1 MSTVPSKPFVS
12 FALAILSLLVCLG
25 LTSCSRSKWLKN
37 DGQPV
42 SAKEQLVC
50 AEEIRAQNQGR
61 VFAQEEL
68 LGNVKDCMMAKGY
81 YPRPWWLLYDFE
93 WEGKPLIAFPL
104 DM

>member
-1 MSTVPSKPFVS
+1 MHIVPSRPFVP
-12 FALAILSLLVCLG
+12 FALLIMSFLLCLG
-25 LTSCSRSKWLKN
+25 LSSCSRSKWLKN

-61 VFAQEEL
+61 VLAQEEL
-68 LGNVKDCMMAKGY
+68 MGNVEDCMLAKGY

-93 WEGKPLIAFPL
+93 WEGKPLVAFPL
-104 DM
+104 DN